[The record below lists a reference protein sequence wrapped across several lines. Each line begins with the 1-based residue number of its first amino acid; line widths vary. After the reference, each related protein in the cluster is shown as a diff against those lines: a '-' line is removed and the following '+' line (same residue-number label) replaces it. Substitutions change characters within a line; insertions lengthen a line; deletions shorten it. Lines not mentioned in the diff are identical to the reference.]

1 MLQIKKIS
9 KQYITGDL
17 VQTALNKVNLNF
29 RDNEFVA
36 ILGPSGSGKTTL
48 LNIIGGLDHYD
59 SGDLIINN
67 ISTQKYKDR
76 DWDSY
81 RNHTIGFVFQSY
93 NLIPHQTILSNVEL
107 ALTISGISKRE
118 RKDRA
123 KEALEKVGLGTQ
135 LHKKPSQLSG
145 GQMQRVAIAR
155 ALVNNPDILLAD
167 EPTGALDTE
176 TSIQVM
182 DLLKEVAKER
192 LVIMVTHNPEL
203 AEEYATRIV
212 KLKDGN
218 IVGDTKPFHVNPES
232 TPKAVHKNMGK
243 TSMKIKT
250 SLSLSFNNLRAKKG
264 RTFLTAFAGSI
275 GIIGIAL
282 ILSFSN
288 GVNEYI
294 ENIQRDTMASYPIT
308 IEAQSI
314 DLSSIMGEE
323 MMGGRIK
330 KEVSHDLDS
339 VYSNSSSLEMVNRL
353 TSSFTEN
360 NLTEFK
366 KYLDDEN
373 NKIREQLG
381 KNGVKYSY
389 DVAFDVYAKNADDT
403 IIDTNTN
410 AFSLK
415 PETSS
420 TSGALGQFQ
429 DSMRSMVPAGG
440 MGSSQTFGEMLP
452 GTEGDLVSS
461 VVKDSYDLLYGA
473 WPQNY
478 DEVVLVLDQNNEI
491 PTTALYALG
500 LIPTEQYDAIMKSM
514 ETGEEF
520 EVETFHYSYDEIC
533 QQEFYLIPA
542 CDYYVKNED
551 GTFHSVKG
559 DKLKLETLLKD
570 AITLHV
576 TGVIRPMEEAKNA
589 NITSAI
595 GYTNAL
601 TDYIIDYANNS
612 EVVAAQLANKE
623 VNVLNGMEFA
633 PEEDAARVADAR
645 NYIEKL
651 GVSDK
656 AKLWS
661 ELAAKMYA
669 NNPEQLQG
677 IASLGEVQLAAM
689 ADEYFSSADDE
700 VFLML
705 YDNYISVGSY
715 DSNMSA
721 FGFVSLD
728 APSSISIYADTFE
741 AKEAIGDFITEY
753 NSSVEE
759 AYQITYTDFVA
770 IMTSS
775 ITTIINVISYVLI
788 AFVAVSLIVS
798 SIMIGIITYISV
810 LERTKEI
817 GILRAIGASKHN
829 ISQVFNAETGIVGLL
844 SGTLGVGISC
854 LILIPCN
861 ALLRSLLG
869 SAEVNA
875 TLPAISAV
883 ILIAL
888 SVILTLIG
896 GFIPAKKAARKDPV
910 SALRSE

>member
-1 MLQIKKIS
+1 MLQIKEIS

-48 LNIIGGLDHYD
+48 LNIIGGLDQYD

-118 RKDRA
+118 RKERA

-135 LHKKPSQLSG
+135 VHKKPSQLSG

-182 DLLKEVAKER
+182 DLLKEVAKDR

-218 IVGDTKPFHVNPES
+218 IVGDTKPFPVNPEDS
-232 TPKAVHKNMGK
+232 SKAVHKNMGK

-250 SLSLSFNNLRAKKG
+250 ALSLSFNNLRAKKG

-282 ILSFSN
+282 ILAFSN

-330 KEVSHDLDS
+330 EEVSHDLDS

-389 DVAFDVYAKNADDT
+389 DVVFDVYAKNADDT

-420 TSGALGQFQ
+420 TPGALGQFQ

-440 MGSSQTFGEMLP
+440 MGSSETFGEMLP

-478 DEVVLVLDQNNEI
+478 NEVVLVLDQNNEI

-500 LIPTEQYDAIMKSM
+500 LIPTEQYDAIMESI
-514 ETGEEF
+514 ESGEEF

-533 QQEFYLIPA
+533 RQEFYLIPA

-551 GTFHSVKG
+551 GTFHSIKG
-559 DKLKLETLLKD
+559 DKLKLETMLKD
-570 AITLHV
+570 AIKLHV

-612 EVVAAQLANKE
+612 EIVAAQLANKDM
-623 VNVLNGMEFA
+623 NVLNGMEFA
-633 PEEDAARVADAR
+633 PEEDAARVADAK

-669 NNPEQLQG
+669 GNPEQLQG
-677 IASLGEVQLAAM
+677 IAGLGEVQLAAM
-689 ADEYFSSADDE
+689 ADEYFASADDE
-700 VFLML
+700 IFLML

-741 AKEAIGDFITEY
+741 AKEAIADFITEY

-817 GILRAIGASKHN
+817 GILRAIGASKRN

-869 SAEVNA
+869 TSEVNA
-875 TLPAISAV
+875 TLPVISAV